1 MNIQDIADF
10 IDLVKNPAK
19 YEQVLRNLAEEKERL
34 NAVVETVGKASELDK
49 LRKAVEA
56 KAATLESELATKTS
70 EQDKSYQI
78 RVKKAENLQAR
89 LEVALERAAKAT
101 QEAEEKMVVA
111 QTLAASFAT
120 RDKAITKVEAELAA
134 KQTELTTLV
143 AEYNEKIAKLKSVMV

>member
-19 YEQVLRNLAEEKERL
+19 YEQVLKNLAEEKERL

-56 KAATLESELATKTS
+56 KAATLESEFATKTT

-78 RVKKAENLQAR
+78 RVKKAENLQER
-89 LEVALERAAKAT
+89 LEVALEKAAKAT
-101 QEAEEKMVVA
+101 QEAEEKMVTA

-120 RDKAITKVEAELAA
+120 RDKAITNAEAEITA
-134 KQTELTTLV
+134 KQTELTALI